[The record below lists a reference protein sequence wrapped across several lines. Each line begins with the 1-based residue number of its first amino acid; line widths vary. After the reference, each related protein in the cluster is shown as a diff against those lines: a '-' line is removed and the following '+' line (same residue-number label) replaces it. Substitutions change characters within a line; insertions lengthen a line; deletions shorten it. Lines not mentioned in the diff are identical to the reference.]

1 MIRDSVL
8 HLCKEVMHIHIEA
21 DIGSV
26 SCKFQTVVGFTLHL
40 LDIRS
45 VDRYTC
51 IRVIILQII
60 FQPLQKFF
68 VLHLLTPP
76 YLFEPIYVFFR

>member
-1 MIRDSVL
+1 MIRNAIL
-8 HLCKEVMHIHIEA
+8 HLSKEVMHVHVEA
-21 DIGSV
+21 DVCSV
-26 SCKFQTVVGFTLHL
+26 SCKLQSVVGFSLHL

-76 YLFEPIYVFFR
+76 YLFEPIYVFLR